1 MEPSENT
8 RFPNEMRTIQDF
20 QAFHRWLD
28 EQKDFDTDLLLNMV
42 LLTAEVGE
50 VAEVLRKIRRR
61 VRQAQREP
69 DPPEEQVVMEAA
81 LSEHREDLGQEL
93 ADCIAYIFK
102 LANYTGVDL
111 QEAYLKKMAKNLDRV
126 WVWGVM
132 EEPDR

>member
-61 VRQAQREP
+61 VRQAQRKP

>member
-69 DPPEEQVVMEAA
+69 DPPEEQAVMETA
-81 LSEHREDLGQEL
+81 LSEHRDDLGQEL

-126 WVWGVM
+126 WAWGVM
-132 EEPDR
+132 EEPDS